1 MMDILTLKKLSVAIA
16 LGITLMGSEAV
27 TVSAA
32 ENAASPETQTTPID
46 SRIQEFTLDNG
57 WKFIVLPRHEVP
69 TVSFYTWADVGSA
82 QEVKGITGIAHLL
95 EHLAFK
101 GTSHI
106 GTTDY
111 EKEKVALEK
120 VDAAYQALINET
132 RKGSKADME
141 QLEKL
146 NRDFQAAQED
156 AGQYVVPN
164 EFGMAI
170 ELFGGRGLNASTS
183 SDRTDYFFSLPSN
196 AAELWF
202 FLESDRFYEPVFRE
216 FYKERNVV
224 TEERRMR
231 TESSPIGF
239 ALEELLSAA
248 YKAHP
253 YGEPTVGHFSDIQSL
268 TPQNVMH
275 FFRTQYVPASMTS
288 VIVGDITLERAK
300 ELAKIYFERIPA
312 SPKPEPTRTVEP
324 PQNVERKLIFHLQS
338 QPTYIVAYHKPE
350 MMHPDGAIYDAI
362 SSILSDGRSSRLYR
376 SLVRDKQIAVA
387 AEGFSGFPGEKYPNL
402 FLFYAMPAPGHTN
415 EEVAQAIQEEIQKLI
430 NEPVSEA
437 ELTGVKNRAEAGM
450 LRALTSNSGWASA
463 LGQYQGMTG
472 DWRNLF
478 RQLDRIRAV
487 TPADIQRVAKETFKD
502 TNKTSAY
509 IETLTTEN
517 Q

>member
-1 MMDILTLKKLSVAIA
+1 MDILTLKKLSIGIA
-16 LGITLMGSEAV
+16 LGLAVLGTEAV
-27 TVSAA
+27 AVSAA
-32 ENAASPETQTTPID
+32 ENAAAAETQTTSID
-46 SRIQEFTLDNG
+46 PRIQEFTLDNG
-57 WKFIVLPRHEVP
+57 WKFIVMPRHETP

-106 GTTDY
+106 GSTDY

-120 VDAAYQALINET
+120 VDAAYQALIDET
-132 RKGSKADME
+132 RKGNKADME

-164 EFGMAI
+164 EFGMVI

-183 SDRTDYFFSLPSN
+183 ADRTDYFFSLPSN

-239 ALEELLSAA
+239 ALEELLGAA

-253 YGEPTVGHFSDIQSL
+253 YGEPIVGHFSDLQTM
-268 TPQNVMH
+268 TPQKVMH

-312 SPKPEPTRTVEP
+312 GPKPEPTRTEEP

-338 QPTYIVAYHKPE
+338 QPTYMVAYHKPAK
-350 MMHPDGAIYDAI
+350 MHPDGAVYDAI

-376 SLVRDKQIAVA
+376 SLVRDKQIAVV

-415 EEVAQAIQEEIQKLI
+415 EEVAAAIQEEIDKLI
-430 NEPVSEA
+430 NEPVSEK
-437 ELTGVKNRAEAGM
+437 ELTGVKNRAEAGL

-463 LGQYQGMTG
+463 LGEYQGLTG

-517 Q
+517 E